1 MGSFNGHLTFRAQN
15 EKMFV
20 SSLNSILWWLNL
32 GHHSQQIFIFT
43 KLKLK
48 ELSQINPATA
58 LSHCAWDILWRS
70 FPCMKISRGPLKPAW
85 ANFLINDVTV
95 KWSKHSDDRPYLTW
109 GNHKKGFNQSNVCM
123 QQHGAR
129 HHSSN
134 QPQGWISMSHLL
146 WVRKWWASER
156 VPKNGPSA
164 SDWSLY
170 VLFHYLARWLICNPH
185 LCLDFQWCR
194 VVTGSVDCW
203 HHYTMSTTWLCQR
216 QIKKWLW

>member
-48 ELSQINPATA
+48 ELSQINPATTW
-58 LSHCAWDILWRS
+58 SHRAWDILWRS
-70 FPCMKISRGPLKPAW
+70 FLCMEISRDPLKPAW
-85 ANFLINDVTV
+85 ANFLINDVTI
-95 KWSKHSDDRPYLTW
+95 KWSKYSDDRPYLTW
-109 GNHKKGFNQSNVCM
+109 GNHKKGFNQSYVCM
-123 QQHGAR
+123 EQYGAR

-146 WVRKWWASER
+146 WVSK
-156 VPKNGPSA
+156 
-164 SDWSLY
+164 
-170 VLFHYLARWLICNPH
+170 
-185 LCLDFQWCR
+185 
-194 VVTGSVDCW
+194 
-203 HHYTMSTTWLCQR
+203 
-216 QIKKWLW
+216 